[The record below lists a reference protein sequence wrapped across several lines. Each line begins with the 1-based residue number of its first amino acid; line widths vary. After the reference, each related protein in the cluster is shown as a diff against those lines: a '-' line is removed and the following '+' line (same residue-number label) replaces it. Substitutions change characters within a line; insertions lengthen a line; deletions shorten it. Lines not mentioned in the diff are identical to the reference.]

1 MGTCVLKISL
11 SDDIVEEI
19 EKHKQLRQKQSIEE
33 AVVDLIDYALKLPRH
48 FMKFD
53 WKKAEEEAD
62 YEISSGKT
70 ESFDTVEDFIADLK
84 K

>member
-1 MGTCVLKISL
+1 MGTYMLEISL
-11 SDDIVEEI
+11 PDDMVAEI
-19 EKHKQLRQKQSIEE
+19 DKHKQIRHKETIEE
-33 AVVDLIDYALKLPRH
+33 AVVDLIDYALKLPRY
-48 FMKFD
+48 FMTFD

-70 ESFDTVEDFIADLK
+70 EAFDTIEDFITDLK